1 MKETQESSSLVDF
14 FKTVVKL
21 KTIQRQGW
29 KDKLALKNPESVA
42 DHCYSMSL
50 MVLVVSEIK
59 NLDTLKMVKMA
70 LIHDLAE
77 TITGDITPEMFTKS
91 KKERLENSAMKK
103 ILKQIPSSIRLDF
116 SNLWNEYQ
124 KNSTKEARL
133 LHQID
138 KLEMAVQASVYNKKG
153 IPKTSLKPFL
163 KSAEID
169 VKDPDLKKILSK
181 FL

>member
-50 MVLVVSEIK
+50 MALVVSEIK

-91 KKERLENSAMKK
+91 KKEKLENSAMKK